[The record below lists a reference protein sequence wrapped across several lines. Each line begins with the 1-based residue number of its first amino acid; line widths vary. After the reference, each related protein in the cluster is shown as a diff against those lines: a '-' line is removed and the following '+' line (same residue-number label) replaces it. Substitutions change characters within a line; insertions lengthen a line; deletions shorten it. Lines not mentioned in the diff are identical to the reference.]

1 MHPSHIA
8 IRNPVFVFI
17 MVLVISIAGFQAYKS
32 IPREAA
38 PDIQIPLLIVSIP
51 FPGSSPEDVESLISN
66 KVEQEL
72 KTIKNLK
79 EISSTSSEGVSV
91 LTLEFTS
98 DFDISEAR
106 TKVREKMDQIK
117 PDLPADAEDYQV
129 TEINLSEQPL
139 MILNLAGDMGLL
151 GLTELADDVKEEIE
165 GIPGI
170 LEVRRAGG
178 LEKEIRVY
186 VNPDKMNYYKLA
198 LNQVSSSISNENT
211 NLPGGT
217 ITMGPTKYMIRVPG
231 EFINP
236 EGINEALIS
245 APNQVPVRVRDIAQV
260 VFGYKEVTS
269 KSRLDGLESVS
280 LSIVKRSGENLLAIR
295 NEVKSIIQRLE
306 KDYKEDVKF
315 SILSDQGEHVQQI
328 VKDLENNILTGFV
341 LVFLVLLLVMGISNA
356 LLVAV
361 AIPLSFLVS
370 MIILNVMGFTLNIV
384 VLFSLIL
391 SLGLLVDNAIVIVEN
406 IYRHRQAGKSRIEAA
421 KLGTKEIA
429 IPVTTSTI
437 TTVAAFFPLIFMPG
451 IAGEFISFLPKT
463 LIVTLSSS
471 LFVALIINAVF
482 CSTMMRVKVNKEV
495 TSDFDELKLVD
506 HSKILRIY
514 QMILRSVLRF
524 RFVTVIVF
532 IFLFIGTFYWYG
544 TNTFPRKRIEFF
556 PKTEPSE
563 AVVNITAPMGTTLEI
578 SDGYVTSVE
587 GYIENDMDKLDAVV
601 ANVGQRRGSGASSS
615 GSTTTYLSHVVL
627 DFPSWQN
634 WVEKPSEIIKNLRQK
649 LVKMVGVQVKLAE
662 AQSGPPTGKAFN
674 LEVQGKDFSK
684 MIDSVEKIK
693 KRIKDIPGLVDLTDD
708 FDRSRPELKVII
720 DRDKASRLGFRAR
733 DIASTVRTA
742 FNGKKVSVFR
752 DGTEEYDIWV
762 QLDQSFRKN
771 QSDLASLFIFTPTG
785 EPVRLSEIAKVDTGP
800 SYGSIRHVDTERT
813 ITISGDAFRVP
824 GPVLVMKAQRV
835 LKDLELPDGVRYKFT
850 GENKGRQETQVFI
863 GQALIIAICLILVVM
878 IAQFNSI
885 ALPFIVITSVFM
897 SVMGVLLGL
906 IVHDRPFGIIMTG
919 VGTVA
924 LAGIVVNN
932 VIVMLDF
939 VVKLRKRGFARNEAM
954 VLASAVR
961 FRPVLLTAVTTVI
974 GLAPM
979 AMGMDID
986 FSRDSP
992 IVFGS
997 ESGSFWKSMALAIMY
1012 GLGVATFLTL
1022 IMVPTLY
1029 SLIEDGRERIKRL
1042 LSKYI
1047 SFENLNEIKTTPK
1060 LNEIN

>member
-8 IRNPVFVFI
+8 IRNPVFVFV
-17 MVLVISIAGFQAYKS
+17 MVLVISIAGFQAYKT

-51 FPGSSPEDVESLISN
+51 FPGATPEDVESLITN

-72 KTIKNLK
+72 KTIKNLE

-98 DFDISEAR
+98 DFEISEAR

-117 PDLPADAEDYQV
+117 PDLPADAEDYQIS
-129 TEINLSEQPL
+129 EINLSERPL

-151 GLTELADDVKEEIE
+151 GLTELADEVKEEIE

-198 LNQVSSSISNENT
+198 LNQVSSAISNENT

-231 EFINP
+231 EFISP

-245 APNQVPVRVRDIAQV
+245 APNQVPVRVRDIAKV
-260 VFGYKEVTS
+260 VFSYKEVTS

-295 NEVKSIIQRLE
+295 DEVKSIIKRLE

-315 SILSDQGEHVQQI
+315 SILSDQGERVQQI
-328 VKDLENNILTGFV
+328 VKDLENNIITGFV

-356 LLVAV
+356 LLVAI

-421 KLGTKEIA
+421 LLGTKEIA

-471 LFVALIINAVF
+471 LFVALIINSVF
-482 CSTMMRVKVNKEV
+482 CSTMMRVKVSKEV

-506 HSKILRIY
+506 HSKILRGY
-514 QMILRSVLRF
+514 QVALRGVLRF
-524 RFVTVIVF
+524 RFVTVMVF
-532 IFLFIGTFYWYG
+532 IFLFIGTFYWYA
-544 TNTFPRKRIEFF
+544 TNTFPRKRVEFF

-578 SDGYVTSVE
+578 SDGYVTLVE
-587 GYIENDMDKLDAVV
+587 GYIEDDMDKLDAVV

-662 AQSGPPTGKAFN
+662 SQSGPPTGKAFN
-674 LEVQGKDFSK
+674 LEVQGEDFSK
-684 MIDSVEKIK
+684 MIDSVEIIK
-693 KRIKDIPGLVDLTDD
+693 QRIKDIPGLVDLSDD

-762 QLDQSFRKN
+762 QLDQSFRRN
-771 QSDLASLFIFTPTG
+771 QSDLSSLFIYTSSG

-800 SYGSIRHVDTERT
+800 SYGSIRHTDTDRT

-824 GPVLVMKAQRV
+824 GPVLVMKAQKA
-835 LKDLELPDGVRYKFT
+835 LKDLELPDGVQYKFT
-850 GENKGRQETQVFI
+850 GENKGRKETQMFLGKAVLIAI
-863 GQALIIAICLILVVM
+863 GLIIIVM
-878 IAQFNSI
+878 VAQFNSI
-885 ALPFIVITSVFM
+885 ALPLIVITSVFM

-932 VIVMLDF
+932 AIVMLDF
-939 VVKLRKRGFARNEAM
+939 VVKLRKRGFGRNEAM
-954 VLASAVR
+954 ILASAVR
-961 FRPVLLTAVTTVI
+961 FRPVLLTAITTI
-974 GLAPM
+974 TGLAPI

-992 IVFGS
+992 VVFGS
-997 ESGSFWKSMALAIMY
+997 ASASFWKAMALAIMY

-1022 IMVPTLY
+1022 FMVPTLY
-1029 SLIEDGRERIKRL
+1029 SLIEDGRERLIKL
-1042 LSKYI
+1042 LSKYT
-1047 SFENLNEIKTTPK
+1047 SFESSNNIKAESK
-1060 LNEIN
+1060 LN

>member
-51 FPGSSPEDVESLISN
+51 FPGASPEDVESLISN
-66 KVEQEL
+66 KAEQEL

-91 LTLEFTS
+91 LTLEFTA

-117 PDLPADAEDYQV
+117 PDLPADTEDYQV

-139 MILNLAGDMGLL
+139 MILNLAGDLGLL
-151 GLTELADDVKEEIE
+151 GLTELADEVKEEIE

-186 VNPDKMNYYKLA
+186 VNPDKMNFYKLA

-231 EFINP
+231 EFVSP

-295 NEVKSIIQRLE
+295 DEVKSIIQRLE
-306 KDYKEDVKF
+306 KNYKEDVKF
-315 SILSDQGEHVQQI
+315 SILSDQGERVQQI
-328 VKDLENNILTGFV
+328 VKDLENNIITGFV

-356 LLVAV
+356 LLVAI

-406 IYRHRQAGKSRIEAA
+406 IYRHRQAGRSRIEAA

-627 DFPSWQN
+627 DFPSWQD
-634 WVEKPSEIIKNLRQK
+634 WVEKPSEIIKNLRRK
-649 LVKMVGVQVKLAE
+649 LVNMVGVQVKLAE

-674 LEVQGKDFSK
+674 LEVQGDDFSK
-684 MIDSVEKIK
+684 MIDAVEKIK
-693 KRIKDIPGLVDLTDD
+693 KRIKDIPGLVDLADD

-771 QSDLASLFIFTPTG
+771 QSDLASLFIFTPSG
-785 EPVRLSEIAKVDTGP
+785 EPVRLNEIAKIDTGP

-824 GPVLVMKAQRV
+824 GPVLVMKAQQV

-850 GENKGRQETQVFI
+850 GENKGRQETQIFI

-939 VVKLRKRGFARNEAM
+939 VVKLRKQGFARNEAM

-1012 GLGVATFLTL
+1012 GLSVATFLTL

-1029 SLIEDGRERIKRL
+1029 SLIEDGRERLIRL

-1047 SFENLNEIKTTPK
+1047 SFTNSNNIKA
-1060 LNEIN
+1060 

>member
-8 IRNPVFVFI
+8 IRNPVFVFV
-17 MVLVISIAGFQAYKS
+17 MVLVISIAGFQAYKT

-51 FPGSSPEDVESLISN
+51 FPGATPEDVESLITN

-72 KTIKNLK
+72 KTIKNLE

-98 DFDISEAR
+98 DFEISEAR

-117 PDLPADAEDYQV
+117 PDLPADAEDYQIS
-129 TEINLSEQPL
+129 EINLSERPL

-151 GLTELADDVKEEIE
+151 GLTELADEVKEEIE

-198 LNQVSSSISNENT
+198 LNQVSSAISNENT

-231 EFINP
+231 EFVSP

-245 APNQVPVRVRDIAQV
+245 APNQVPVRVRDIAKV
-260 VFGYKEVTS
+260 VFSYKEVTS

-295 NEVKSIIQRLE
+295 DEVKSIIKRLE

-315 SILSDQGEHVQQI
+315 SILSDQGERVQQI
-328 VKDLENNILTGFV
+328 VKDLENNIITGFV

-356 LLVAV
+356 LLVAI

-421 KLGTKEIA
+421 LLGTKEIA

-471 LFVALIINAVF
+471 LFVALIINSVF
-482 CSTMMRVKVNKEV
+482 CSTMMRVKVSKEV

-506 HSKILRIY
+506 HSKILRGY
-514 QMILRSVLRF
+514 QMALRGVLRF
-524 RFVTVIVF
+524 RFVTVMVF
-532 IFLFIGTFYWYG
+532 IFLFIGTFYWYA
-544 TNTFPRKRIEFF
+544 TNTFPRKRVEFF

-578 SDGYVTSVE
+578 SDGYVTLVE
-587 GYIENDMDKLDAVV
+587 GYIEDDMDKLDAVV

-662 AQSGPPTGKAFN
+662 SQSGPPTGKAFN
-674 LEVQGKDFSK
+674 LEVQGEDFSK
-684 MIDSVEKIK
+684 MIDSVEIIK
-693 KRIKDIPGLVDLTDD
+693 QRIKDIPGLVDLSDD

-762 QLDQSFRKN
+762 QLDQSFRRN
-771 QSDLASLFIFTPTG
+771 QSDLSSLFIYTSSG

-800 SYGSIRHVDTERT
+800 SYGSIRHTDTDRT

-824 GPVLVMKAQRV
+824 GPVLVMKAQKA
-835 LKDLELPDGVRYKFT
+835 LKDLELPDGVQYKFT
-850 GENKGRQETQVFI
+850 GENKGRKETQMFLGKAVLIAI
-863 GQALIIAICLILVVM
+863 GLIIIVM
-878 IAQFNSI
+878 VAQFNSI
-885 ALPFIVITSVFM
+885 ALPLIVITSVFM

-932 VIVMLDF
+932 AIVMLDF
-939 VVKLRKRGFARNEAM
+939 VVKLRKRGFGRNEAM
-954 VLASAVR
+954 ILASAVR
-961 FRPVLLTAVTTVI
+961 FRPVLLTAITTII
-974 GLAPM
+974 GLAPI

-992 IVFGS
+992 VVFGS
-997 ESGSFWKSMALAIMY
+997 ASASFWKAMALAIMY

-1022 IMVPTLY
+1022 FMVPTLY
-1029 SLIEDGRERIKRL
+1029 SLIEDGRERLIRL
-1042 LSKYI
+1042 LSKYT
-1047 SFENLNEIKTTPK
+1047 SFENSNNIKAESK
-1060 LNEIN
+1060 LN